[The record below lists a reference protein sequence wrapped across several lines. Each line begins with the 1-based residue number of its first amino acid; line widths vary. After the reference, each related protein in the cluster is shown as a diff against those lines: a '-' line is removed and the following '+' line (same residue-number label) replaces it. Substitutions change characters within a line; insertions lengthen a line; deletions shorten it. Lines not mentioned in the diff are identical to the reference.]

1 MKKVIV
7 LGMSSLILLSCNEA
21 SEKQTASQQTETQ
34 ETQHYENNNQEI
46 ELNDGEKWV
55 VNEEMKPF
63 VVNGA
68 DLVGVYIQEGKS
80 DYEELAG
87 QLKEQNNQI
96 IKSCTMKGKS
106 HDELHKW
113 LHPHLELVKELE
125 NETDAV
131 KANQIVA
138 QLQDSYRQY
147 HRYFN

>member
-7 LGMSSLILLSCNEA
+7 LGMSSLILWGCNKA
-21 SEKQTASQQTETQ
+21 SENQSTPQQTETQ
-34 ETQHYENNNQEI
+34 ATQHHDDNDQGI
-46 ELNDGEKWV
+46 ELNNGEKWI

-68 DLVGVYIQEGKS
+68 DLVGVYIQEGKF